1 MCLSDREH
9 SPQERLEISQR
20 KKKNKQNFSKAAEI
34 TLPKETERTMQS
46 VLRFRKSLKVS
57 GLKRT
62 NTFDLV
68 LQEHSGKE
76 KGLTVPF
83 YLCMSHFFEML
94 PCYKMVLKS
103 AFIFEVF
110 LCVIC

>member
-62 NTFDLV
+62 EILLILFCKNTV
-68 LQEHSGKE
+68 AKR
-76 KGLTVPF
+76 KGLQFPF
-83 YLCMSHFFEML
+83 IYVCLTS
-94 PCYKMVLKS
+94 LKS
-103 AFIFEVF
+103 YLIIKW
-110 LCVIC
+110 C